1 MLRVLR
7 TSRARRTSR
16 IAAGFV
22 ALAAG
27 AALLTG
33 CTTSQVVAGSEVG
46 VAVAEPFTSLNPAT
60 SFGRSSTTNADVAG
74 LTGAA
79 FAAYDDAYRLV
90 EDRSF
95 GTAEIVAEDPLTVR
109 YQVSADARWSDGTPI
124 DAADLLLAWAADSGA
139 LNTPDFDDADYVDP
153 DTGRYTDAFPDDVVF
168 FDGRIGAG
176 LEKATQTPQLG
187 DDGRTLF
194 VHFDEFVPTW
204 KTVLAPG
211 IPAHVLQGLAT
222 GRDYED
228 AGSAKDDLVAAITGG
243 DADAL
248 GALARTWN
256 DAYNI
261 DETDGDRT
269 PEDTTLLLAAGPYA
283 VTAIDA
289 EGVTLDANPE
299 YRGDHRPTIET
310 IRLRFAP
317 DPLDAARL
325 LAAGDVDIAT
335 PEPSEDVV
343 ASLVDVPGVSVVAGT
358 ENRVEH
364 LDLQFADGR
373 TGVFADPRI
382 RQAFLHVVPRQ
393 QILDE
398 FVTPVQPDAV
408 LLDSFLLRPGADGY
422 ADAVADNGAAD
433 YATTDVD
440 AAVDLLADAG
450 VPAPGVCLLYDPS
463 SPQRQ
468 QEFALIRDSAARAG
482 FVVTDCSSP
491 DWQGLLGVAG
501 AYDAALFAWDTT
513 RLGPGAAG
521 AIYRSDSALANFT
534 RYANPEVDALVDE
547 LAREDDPDAFADLA
561 ARIDAHLYADA
572 YGLPLFAYPTLTAV
586 SSRVENVT
594 RSPMARGVF
603 WNAWEWKPA
612 PSE

>member
-1 MLRVLR
+1 MLRALR
-7 TSRARRTSR
+7 TSRSAAV
-16 IAAGFV
+16 IAVSAI
-22 ALAAG
+22 A

-60 SFGRSSTTNADVAG
+60 SFGRSSGTNADVAG
-74 LTGAA
+74 LTGAS

-95 GTAEIVAEDPLTVR
+95 GTAEIVADDPLTVR
-109 YQVSADARWSDGTPI
+109 YQVSADARWSDGTAI

-211 IPAHVLQGLAT
+211 LPAHVLQTLAS

-228 AGSAKDDLVAAITGG
+228 AGSAKDDLIAAITGK
-243 DADAL
+243 DAAAL
-248 GALARTWN
+248 AALARTWN
-256 DAYNI
+256 DAYNL

-269 PEDTTLLLAAGPYA
+269 PDDASLLLSAGPYA
-283 VTAIDA
+283 VAAIDA

-310 IRLRFAP
+310 IRLRFTP

-325 LAAGDVDIAT
+325 LAAGEIDIAT
-335 PEPSEDVV
+335 PEPREDVV

-393 QILDE
+393 QILDA

-422 ADAVADNGAAD
+422 ADAVGDNGAAD

-440 AAVDLLADAG
+440 AAVDLLAEAG

-482 FVVTDCSSP
+482 FAVTDCSSP
-491 DWQGLLGVAG
+491 DWEGLLGVAG

-534 RYANPEVDALVDE
+534 RYANPDVDALVDR
-547 LAREDDPDAFADLA
+547 LAREDDPAAFADLA
-561 ARIDAHLYADA
+561 AEIDSHLYADA
-572 YGLPLFAYPTLTAV
+572 YGLPLFAYPTLTAI

-603 WNAWEWKPA
+603 WNAWEWKPVT
-612 PSE
+612 PE